1 MNSSDL
7 KLRSVNWEHGMLLT
21 PDHFLR
27 QERYFDS
34 LFLWTLRYMTNARGL
49 VGPGPRVSEN
59 EIGAARYDPV
69 VSLHE
74 DEEQLTITV
83 SQCRGITAA
92 GCIVD
97 IDPSSPV
104 SRSFPKSDLEGVQ
117 EAPVYIIAA
126 PHEKETAEGETDEF
140 NPQMQTER
148 QWSYRL
154 SLQPAADSIPFAL
167 VAAQIRRQRYGA
179 GYEKNPDFIPAC
191 TTMASHSEL
200 AAGYRKIVE
209 EATFLAE
216 RYAELHRAMREYL
229 ILFTERGIETEVDT
243 QTVQFVDRMVA
254 ALQDLVYELLDYAQ
268 PPQRFFGQLRKFLHS
283 AAVYFDLTPGLQTY
297 YDTLKEVG
305 ETEFIQLINQ
315 QKRILRMTRTW
326 RVQDDL
332 GVEVR
337 SALASLAAL
346 QRLERALEGKYVD
359 FRVSPQ
365 LEAMNFV
372 FDRGGNVLYKLAA
385 KPSRVQGVGDD
396 MVTFFSQLRLEGRDK
411 YRLILVGEHNAAF
424 EKGMRIPAEI
434 RINEGSGFQRAPLNL
449 VSESV
454 IPGQTN
460 FEFDFEAPD
469 VPTITDL
476 RVAVPAHIPIR
487 TALLFSRHR
496 FYAGRAQ
503 EPAARGVQPIER
515 VPEPA
520 AAPAAPPPPY
530 AAPPHGAPPYA
541 APPQA
546 APPPYGPPPQAAPP
560 QPPYGAPPAHPAPP
574 FGAPPQGPPYPPAP
588 GAPPPAAPPYQPPPP
603 PAQEPKRG
611 GAPWEFFRRAT
622 GAPPPPEPPVQPPP
636 QAPPRQ
642 PGPPRPRFDQG
653 EEQPPQPPPRRRR
666 LE

>member
-49 VGPGPRVSEN
+49 VGPGPRVAEN

-83 SQCRGITAA
+83 SQCRGVTAA
-92 GCIVD
+92 GCIID
-97 IDPSSPV
+97 IDPASPV
-104 SRSFPKSDLEGVQ
+104 SRSFPKTDLEGVQ
-117 EAPVYIIAA
+117 EAPVYILAT
-126 PHEKETAEGETDEF
+126 PHEKQAAEGEADEF

-148 QWSYRL
+148 QWNYRI
-154 SLQPAADSIPFAL
+154 SLQPSADSIPYAL

-179 GYEKNPDFIPAC
+179 GYEKTPDFIPAC

-268 PPQRFFGQLRKFLHS
+268 PPQRFFGQLRKFLHA

-332 GVEVR
+332 GIEVR

-411 YRLILVGEHNAAF
+411 YRLILVGELNAAF

-449 VSESV
+449 ISESV

-487 TALLFSRHR
+487 TALLFNRHR

-503 EPAARGVQPIER
+503 EPSARGVQPMER
-515 VPEPA
+515 IAEPAPPPPA
-520 AAPAAPPPPY
+520 AAPPPF
-530 AAPPHGAPPYA
+530 
-541 APPQA
+541 APPQ
-546 APPPYGPPPQAAPP
+546 PPPQAAPP
-560 QPPYGAPPAHPAPP
+560 QYPPPPHAAPPPPYGAPPRPAPY
-574 FGAPPQGPPYPPAP
+574 PPQGPP
-588 GAPPPAAPPYQPPPP
+588 PPAAPPPYQPPPP
-603 PAQEPKRG
+603 PGEQPKRG
-611 GAPWEFFRRAT
+611 GAPWEFFRRAPS
-622 GAPPPPEPPVQPPP
+622 APEPPVEPPP
-636 QAPPRQ
+636 QAPPAR
-642 PGPPRPRFDQG
+642 PAPPRPRFDQG

>member
-83 SQCRGITAA
+83 SQCRGVTGA
-92 GCIVD
+92 GCIID
-97 IDPSSPV
+97 IDPASPV
-104 SRSFPKSDLEGVQ
+104 SRSFPKTDLEGIQ

-126 PHEKETAEGETDEF
+126 PHEKDTAEGETDEF

-148 QWSYRL
+148 QWNYRI
-154 SLQPAADSIPFAL
+154 SLKPSADSIPYAL

-179 GYEKNPDFIPAC
+179 GYEKSPDFIPAC

-332 GVEVR
+332 GIEVR

-411 YRLILVGEHNAAF
+411 YRLILVGELNATF

-449 VSESV
+449 ISESV

-487 TALLFSRHR
+487 TALLFNRHR

-503 EPAARGVQPIER
+503 EPAARPVQPMER
-515 VPEPA
+515 IVEPA
-520 AAPAAPPPPY
+520 PPPAAPAPPPY
-530 AAPPHGAPPYA
+530 A
-541 APPQA
+541 PPQ
-546 APPPYGPPPQAAPP
+546 PPPPQAAPP
-560 QPPYGAPPAHPAPP
+560 QYPPPPAAPAPPYGAPPRPAPY
-574 FGAPPQGPPYPPAP
+574 PPQGPP
-588 GAPPPAAPPYQPPPP
+588 PPAAPPPYQPPPP
-603 PAQEPKRG
+603 PAEEPKRG
-611 GAPWEFFRRAT
+611 GAPWEFFRRAPS
-622 GAPPPPEPPVQPPP
+622 APEPPVEPPP
-636 QAPPRQ
+636 QAPPAR
-642 PGPPRPRFDQG
+642 PAPPRPRFDQG

>member
-1 MNSSDL
+1 MNPSDL

-83 SQCRGITAA
+83 SQCRGVTAA
-92 GCIVD
+92 GCIID

-104 SRSFPKSDLEGVQ
+104 SRSFPKADLEGVQ
-117 EAPVYIIAA
+117 EAPVYIIAT
-126 PHEKETAEGETDEF
+126 PHEKEAAEGETDEF

-148 QWSYRL
+148 QWNYRI
-154 SLQPAADSIPFAL
+154 SLQPSADAIPYAL
-167 VAAQIRRQRYGA
+167 VSAQIRRQRYGA

-191 TTMASHSEL
+191 TTMAAHSEL

-209 EATFLAE
+209 EGTFLAE

-332 GVEVR
+332 GIEVR

-411 YRLILVGEHNAAF
+411 YRLILVGELNATF

-449 VSESV
+449 ISESV
-454 IPGQTN
+454 IAGQTN

-503 EPAARGVQPIER
+503 EPAARGVQPMER
-515 VPEPA
+515 IAEPA
-520 AAPAAPPPPY
+520 PPPAPAPPPY
-530 AAPPHGAPPYA
+530 A
-541 APPQA
+541 PPQ
-546 APPPYGPPPQAAPP
+546 PPPQAAPP
-560 QPPYGAPPAHPAPP
+560 QYPPPPHAAPQPPYGAPPRPA
-574 FGAPPQGPPYPPAP
+574 PYPPQ
-588 GAPPPAAPPYQPPPP
+588 GAPPPAAPPPAAPPYSPPP
-603 PAQEPKRG
+603 PAEEPKRG
-611 GAPWEFFRRAT
+611 GAPWEFFRRAPS
-622 GAPPPPEPPVQPPP
+622 APEPPAGPPPP
-636 QAPPRQ
+636 QAPPAR
-642 PGPPRPRFDQG
+642 PAPPRPRFDQG

>member
-7 KLRSVNWEHGMLLT
+7 KLRSVNWEHGMLLA

-34 LFLWTLRYMTNARGL
+34 LFLWILRYMTNARGL
-49 VGPGPRVSEN
+49 IGPGPRVAEN
-59 EIGAARYDPV
+59 EIGAARHDPV

-74 DEEQLTITV
+74 DEEKLTITV
-83 SQCRGITAA
+83 SQCRGITPA
-92 GCIVD
+92 GCIID

-104 SRSFPKSDLEGVQ
+104 TRSFARADLEGVQ
-117 EAPVYIIAA
+117 EAPVYILAA
-126 PHEKETAEGETDEF
+126 PHDKNPAEGEADEF

-148 QWSYRL
+148 QWNYRL
-154 SLQPAADSIPFAL
+154 SLQPSADSIPYAL

-179 GYEKNPDFIPAC
+179 GFEKNPDFIPAC

-200 AAGYRKIVE
+200 AAGWRKILE

-254 ALQDLVYELLDYAQ
+254 ALQDLVYELLDWTQ
-268 PPQRFFGQLRKFLHS
+268 PPQRFFGELRKFLHA

-385 KPSRVQGVGDD
+385 RPSRVQGVGDD

-411 YRLILVGEHNAAF
+411 YRLILVGEQNAVF
-424 EKGMRIPAEI
+424 EKGTRIPAEI

-449 VSESV
+449 VSEAV

-469 VPTITDL
+469 VPTITDV

-487 TALLFSRHR
+487 TALLFTRHR

-503 EPAARGVQPIER
+503 EPAARPVQPVER
-515 VPEPA
+515 APEPA
-520 AAPAAPPPPY
+520 PPFAPPPQAPPPP
-530 AAPPHGAPPYA
+530 HA

-546 APPPYGPPPQAAPP
+546 PPAYGAPPPPPYGAPP
-560 QPPYGAPPAHPAPP
+560 QPPYAPPH
-574 FGAPPQGPPYPPAP
+574 GV
-588 GAPPPAAPPYQPPPP
+588 PPAAPPQQPPPP
-603 PAQEPKRG
+603 PEEPKRV

-622 GAPPPPEPPVQPPP
+622 GAPAPPEPPVAPP
-636 QAPPRQ
+636 QGPPR
-642 PGPPRPRFDQG
+642 PPAPPRPRFDQG
-653 EEQPPQPPPRRRR
+653 EEPPAPPPPRRRR

>member
-1 MNSSDL
+1 MNSNDL

-49 VGPGPRVSEN
+49 VGPGPRVAEN

-104 SRSFPKSDLEGVQ
+104 SRSFPKTDLEGIQ
-117 EAPVYIIAA
+117 EAPVFILAT
-126 PHEKETAEGETDEF
+126 PHEKAAAEGETDEF

-148 QWSYRL
+148 QWNYRI
-154 SLQPAADSIPFAL
+154 SLQPSAESVPYAL
-167 VAAQIRRQRYGA
+167 AAAQIRRQRYGA

-315 QKRILRMTRTW
+315 QKRILRMTRSW

-337 SALASLAAL
+337 SALGSLAAL

-411 YRLILVGEHNAAF
+411 YRLILVGELNASF

-449 VSESV
+449 ISESV

-487 TALLFSRHR
+487 TALLFNRHR

-503 EPAARGVQPIER
+503 EPAARPVQPMER
-515 VPEPA
+515 IAEPAAPA
-520 AAPAAPPPPY
+520 AAPPA
-530 AAPPHGAPPYA
+530 APPYA
-541 APPQA
+541 PP
-546 APPPYGPPPQAAPP
+546 PPPQAAPP
-560 QPPYGAPPAHPAPP
+560 QYPPPHAAPPHAAPPPPPPYGAPQRPA
-574 FGAPPQGPPYPPAP
+574 PYPPQ
-588 GAPPPAAPPYQPPPP
+588 GAPPPAAPPPYPPPPP
-603 PAQEPKRG
+603 PAEEPKRG
-611 GAPWEFFRRAT
+611 GAPWEFFRRAPS
-622 GAPPPPEPPVQPPP
+622 APEPPVEPPP
-636 QAPPRQ
+636 QAPPAR
-642 PGPPRPRFDQG
+642 PAPPRPRFDQG

>member
-83 SQCRGITAA
+83 SQCRGVTAA

-104 SRSFPKSDLEGVQ
+104 SRSFAKTDLEGVQ
-117 EAPVYIIAA
+117 EAPVYILAT
-126 PHEKETAEGETDEF
+126 PHDKSAREGETDEF

-148 QWSYRL
+148 QWSYRI
-154 SLQPAADSIPFAL
+154 SLQPSADSIPYAL

-268 PPQRFFGQLRKFLHS
+268 PPQCFFGQLRKFLHS

-326 RVQDDL
+326 RIHDDL
-332 GVEVR
+332 GIEVR

-411 YRLILVGEHNAAF
+411 YRLILVGEQNAAF

-449 VSESV
+449 ISESV

-476 RVAVPAHIPIR
+476 RVAVPAHLPIR

-503 EPAARGVQPIER
+503 EPAARGVQPMER
-515 VPEPA
+515 IAEPA
-520 AAPAAPPPPY
+520 PPPAAPAPPPY
-530 AAPPHGAPPYA
+530 A
-541 APPQA
+541 PPQ
-546 APPPYGPPPQAAPP
+546 PPPQAAPP
-560 QPPYGAPPAHPAPP
+560 QYAPPPQAAPPPPYGAPPRPA
-574 FGAPPQGPPYPPAP
+574 PYPPQ
-588 GAPPPAAPPYQPPPP
+588 APPPPAGPPPYQPPPP
-603 PAQEPKRG
+603 PAEEPKRG
-611 GAPWEFFRRAT
+611 GAPWEFFRRAPS
-622 GAPPPPEPPVQPPP
+622 APEPPVEPPP
-636 QAPPRQ
+636 QAPPAR
-642 PGPPRPRFDQG
+642 PAPPRPRFDQG

>member
-7 KLRSVNWEHGMLLT
+7 KLRSVNWEHGMLLA

-34 LFLWTLRYMTNARGL
+34 LFLWILRYMTNARGL
-49 VGPGPRVSEN
+49 VGAGPRVPEN
-59 EIGAARYDPV
+59 EIGAARHDPV

-83 SQCRGITAA
+83 SQCRGITPA
-92 GCIVD
+92 GCIID

-104 SRSFPKSDLEGVQ
+104 SRRFPRADLEGIQ
-117 EAPVYIIAA
+117 EAPVYILAA
-126 PHEKETAEGETDEF
+126 PHDKNPAEGEADEF

-148 QWSYRL
+148 QWNYRL
-154 SLQPAADSIPFAL
+154 SLQPSAESIPYSL

-179 GYEKNPDFIPAC
+179 GFEKNPDFIPAC

-200 AAGYRKIVE
+200 AAGWRKIVE

-254 ALQDLVYELLDYAQ
+254 ALQDLVYELLDWTQ
-268 PPQRFFGQLRKFLHS
+268 PPQRFFGELRKFLHA

-332 GVEVR
+332 GIEVR

-411 YRLILVGEHNAAF
+411 YRLILVGEHNATF
-424 EKGMRIPAEI
+424 EKGTRIPAEI

-449 VSESV
+449 VSEAV

-469 VPTITDL
+469 VPTITDV
-476 RVAVPAHIPIR
+476 RVAVPAHLPIR
-487 TALLFSRHR
+487 TALLFARHR

-503 EPAARGVQPIER
+503 EPAARPVQPIER
-515 VPEPA
+515 APEPA
-520 AAPAAPPPPY
+520 PPPYAPPPHAAPPPP
-530 AAPPHGAPPYA
+530 A

-546 APPPYGPPPQAAPP
+546 APPYTPPAA
-560 QPPYGAPPAHPAPP
+560 PYGAPPQQPPPYAPP
-574 FGAPPQGPPYPPAP
+574 HGA
-588 GAPPPAAPPYQPPPP
+588 PPAAPPFQQQPPPP
-603 PAQEPKRG
+603 PEEPKRG

-622 GAPPPPEPPVQPPP
+622 GAPPPPEPPVTPP

-653 EEQPPQPPPRRRR
+653 EEPPAPPPPRRRR

>member
-74 DEEQLTITV
+74 DEEQLTVTV
-83 SQCRGITAA
+83 SQCRGVTAA

-104 SRSFPKSDLEGVQ
+104 SRSFAKTDLEGVQ
-117 EAPVYIIAA
+117 EAPVYILAT
-126 PHEKETAEGETDEF
+126 PHDKSAAEGETDEF

-148 QWSYRL
+148 QWSYRI
-154 SLQPAADSIPFAL
+154 SLQPSADSIPYAL

-326 RVQDDL
+326 RIHDDL
-332 GVEVR
+332 GIEVR

-411 YRLILVGEHNAAF
+411 YRLILVGEQNAAF

-449 VSESV
+449 ISESV

-476 RVAVPAHIPIR
+476 RVAVPAHLPIR

-503 EPAARGVQPIER
+503 EPAARGVQPMER
-515 VPEPA
+515 IAEP
-520 AAPAAPPPPY
+520 APPP
-530 AAPPHGAPPYA
+530 AA
-541 APPQA
+541 A
-546 APPPYGPPPQAAPP
+546 APPPYAPPQPPPQAAPP
-560 QPPYGAPPAHPAPP
+560 QYAPPPQAAPPPPYGAPPRPA
-574 FGAPPQGPPYPPAP
+574 PYPPQ
-588 GAPPPAAPPYQPPPP
+588 APPPPTGPPPYQPPPP
-603 PAQEPKRG
+603 PPAEEPKRG
-611 GAPWEFFRRAT
+611 GAPWEFFRRAPS
-622 GAPPPPEPPVQPPP
+622 APEPPVEPPP
-636 QAPPRQ
+636 QAPPAR
-642 PGPPRPRFDQG
+642 PAPPRPRFDQG

>member
-7 KLRSVNWEHGMLLT
+7 KLRSVNWEHGMLLA

-34 LFLWTLRYMTNARGL
+34 LFLWILRYMTNAHGL
-49 VGPGPRVSEN
+49 VGPGPRVAEN
-59 EIGAARYDPV
+59 EIGAARHDPV

-74 DEEQLTITV
+74 DEEKLTITV
-83 SQCRGITAA
+83 SQCRGITPA
-92 GCIVD
+92 GCLID

-104 SRSFPKSDLEGVQ
+104 SRSFPRADLEGVQ
-117 EAPVYIIAA
+117 EAPVYVLAA
-126 PHEKETAEGETDEF
+126 PHDKNPVDGEADEF

-148 QWSYRL
+148 QWNYRL
-154 SLQPAADSIPFAL
+154 SLQPSADAVPFAL
-167 VAAQIRRQRYGA
+167 VAARLRRQRYGA
-179 GYEKNPDFIPAC
+179 GFEKDPDFIPAC

-200 AAGYRKIVE
+200 AAGWRKIVE

-254 ALQDLVYELLDYAQ
+254 ALQDLVYELLDWTQ
-268 PPQRFFGQLRKFLHS
+268 PPQRFFGELRKFLHA

-337 SALASLAAL
+337 AALASLAAL

-411 YRLILVGEHNAAF
+411 YRLILVGEHNATF
-424 EKGMRIPAEI
+424 EKGTRIPAEI
-434 RINEGSGFQRAPLNL
+434 CINEGSGFQRRPLNL
-449 VSESV
+449 VSEAT
-454 IPGQTN
+454 IPGQIN

-469 VPTITDL
+469 VPTITDV

-487 TALLFSRHR
+487 TALLFIRHR

-503 EPAARGVQPIER
+503 EPSARPLQPGER
-515 VPEPA
+515 APEPTPAYSPPSA
-520 AAPAAPPPPY
+520 AAPERPGAPVQAPFPTAPQQEPPYEPAYSPPPWAASPPVPPPPAEPAFQPPSPPPQAPPPP
-530 AAPPHGAPPYA
+530 
-541 APPQA
+541 
-546 APPPYGPPPQAAPP
+546 
-560 QPPYGAPPAHPAPP
+560 
-574 FGAPPQGPPYPPAP
+574 
-588 GAPPPAAPPYQPPPP
+588 PPPP
-603 PAQEPKRG
+603 GEPRRG
-611 GAPWEFFRRAT
+611 GAPWEFLRRVT
-622 GAPPPPEPPVQPPP
+622 GAPPPPEPPAVPP
-636 QAPPRQ
+636 QAPPR
-642 PGPPRPRFDQG
+642 PTGPPGRRFDPG
-653 EEQPPQPPPRRRR
+653 EEPPAPPPPRRRR

>member
-34 LFLWTLRYMTNARGL
+34 LFLWTLRYMTSARGL

-83 SQCRGITAA
+83 SQCRGVTAA
-92 GCIVD
+92 GCIID
-97 IDPSSPV
+97 IDPASPV
-104 SRSFPKSDLEGVQ
+104 SRSFPRADLEGVQ
-117 EAPVYIIAA
+117 EAPVYVLATPHDKAA
-126 PHEKETAEGETDEF
+126 AEGEADEF
-140 NPQMQTER
+140 NPQMHTER
-148 QWSYRL
+148 QWNYRI
-154 SLQPAADSIPFAL
+154 SLQPSADSIPYAL

-411 YRLILVGEHNAAF
+411 YRLILVGELNAAF

-449 VSESV
+449 ISESV

-487 TALLFSRHR
+487 TALLFNRHR

-503 EPAARGVQPIER
+503 EPAARGVQPMER
-515 VPEPA
+515 IVE
-520 AAPAAPPPPY
+520 PAAPPPP
-530 AAPPHGAPPYA
+530 AAPAY
-541 APPQA
+541 APPQ
-546 APPPYGPPPQAAPP
+546 PPPQAAPP
-560 QPPYGAPPAHPAPP
+560 YPPAPPPPYGAPPPAAPGRPAPY
-574 FGAPPQGPPYPPAP
+574 APPHAAPPH
-588 GAPPPAAPPYQPPPP
+588 GAPPAAPPYQPPPP
-603 PAQEPKRG
+603 PAEEPKRG
-611 GAPWEFFRRAT
+611 GAPWEFFRRAPS
-622 GAPPPPEPPVQPPP
+622 APEPPAGPPP
-636 QAPPRQ
+636 QAPPAR
-642 PGPPRPRFDQG
+642 PAPPRPRFDQG

>member
-83 SQCRGITAA
+83 SQCRGVTAA

-104 SRSFPKSDLEGVQ
+104 SRSFPKTDLEGVQ
-117 EAPVYIIAA
+117 EAPVYILAT
-126 PHEKETAEGETDEF
+126 PHEKEAAEGEADEF

-148 QWSYRL
+148 QWNYRI
-154 SLQPAADSIPFAL
+154 SLQPSADSIPYAL

-332 GVEVR
+332 GIEVR

-411 YRLILVGEHNAAF
+411 YRLILVGELNATF

-449 VSESV
+449 ISESV

-487 TALLFSRHR
+487 TALLFNRHR

-503 EPAARGVQPIER
+503 EPAARGVQPMER
-515 VPEPA
+515 IAEPA
-520 AAPAAPPPPY
+520 PPPAAPAPPPY
-530 AAPPHGAPPYA
+530 A
-541 APPQA
+541 PPQ
-546 APPPYGPPPQAAPP
+546 PPPQAAPP
-560 QPPYGAPPAHPAPP
+560 QYPPPPHAAPQPPYGAPPRPAPY
-574 FGAPPQGPPYPPAP
+574 PPQGP
-588 GAPPPAAPPYQPPPP
+588 PPPAAPPPYPPPPP
-603 PAQEPKRG
+603 PAEEPKRG
-611 GAPWEFFRRAT
+611 GAPWEFFRRAP
-622 GAPPPPEPPVQPPP
+622 AAPEPPAGPPPP
-636 QAPPRQ
+636 QAPPAR
-642 PGPPRPRFDQG
+642 PAPPRPRFDQG

>member
-7 KLRSVNWEHGMLLT
+7 KLRSVNWEHGMLLA

-34 LFLWTLRYMTNARGL
+34 LFLWILRYMTNARGL
-49 VGPGPRVSEN
+49 VGPGPRVAEN
-59 EIGAARYDPV
+59 EIGAARHDPV

-83 SQCRGITAA
+83 SQCRGITPA
-92 GCIVD
+92 GCIID

-104 SRSFPKSDLEGVQ
+104 TRSFARADLEGVQ
-117 EAPVYIIAA
+117 EAPVYILAA
-126 PHEKETAEGETDEF
+126 PHDKNPAEGEADEF

-148 QWSYRL
+148 QWNYRL
-154 SLQPAADSIPFAL
+154 SLQPSADSIPYAL

-179 GYEKNPDFIPAC
+179 GFEKNPDFIPAC

-200 AAGYRKIVE
+200 AAGWRKIVE

-254 ALQDLVYELLDYAQ
+254 ALQDLVYELLDWTQ
-268 PPQRFFGQLRKFLHS
+268 PPQRFFGELRKFLHA

-411 YRLILVGEHNAAF
+411 YRLILVGEHNATF
-424 EKGMRIPAEI
+424 EKGTRIPAEI

-449 VSESV
+449 VSEAV

-469 VPTITDL
+469 VPTITDV
-476 RVAVPAHIPIR
+476 RVAVPAHVPIR
-487 TALLFSRHR
+487 TALLFTRHR

-503 EPAARGVQPIER
+503 EPAARPVQPVER

-520 AAPAAPPPPY
+520 PPFAPAPH
-530 AAPPHGAPPYA
+530 AA
-541 APPQA
+541 
-546 APPPYGPPPQAAPP
+546 PPPQAAPP
-560 QPPYGAPPAHPAPP
+560 QAPPAYGAPPPPPYGAPPHPPFAPP
-574 FGAPPQGPPYPPAP
+574 HGV
-588 GAPPPAAPPYQPPPP
+588 PPAAPPQQPPPP
-603 PAQEPKRG
+603 PEEPKRG

-622 GAPPPPEPPVQPPP
+622 GAPAPPEPPVAPP
-636 QAPPRQ
+636 QAPPR
-642 PGPPRPRFDQG
+642 PPAPPRPRFDQG
-653 EEQPPQPPPRRRR
+653 EEPPPPPPPRRRR

>member
-49 VGPGPRVSEN
+49 VGPGPRVPEN

-83 SQCRGITAA
+83 SQCRGVTAA
-92 GCIVD
+92 GCIID

-104 SRSFPKSDLEGVQ
+104 SRSFPKTDLEGVQ
-117 EAPVYIIAA
+117 EAPVYILAT
-126 PHEKETAEGETDEF
+126 PHEKNAAEGETDEF

-148 QWSYRL
+148 QWNYRI
-154 SLQPAADSIPFAL
+154 SLQPSADSIPYAL

-179 GYEKNPDFIPAC
+179 GYEKNPDFIPSC

-326 RVQDDL
+326 RIHDDL
-332 GVEVR
+332 GIEVR

-411 YRLILVGEHNAAF
+411 YRLILVGEQNATF

-449 VSESV
+449 ISESV

-503 EPAARGVQPIER
+503 EPAARGVQPMER
-515 VPEPA
+515 IVEPA
-520 AAPAAPPPPY
+520 PPPAAPAPPPY
-530 AAPPHGAPPYA
+530 APPQP
-541 APPQA
+541 PPQA
-546 APPPYGPPPQAAPP
+546 APPPYAPPAAAPGPPPGYGAPPRPAPYPPPQAP
-560 QPPYGAPPAHPAPP
+560 
-574 FGAPPQGPPYPPAP
+574 
-588 GAPPPAAPPYQPPPP
+588 PPPAGPPQFQPPPP
-603 PAQEPKRG
+603 PPPAEEPKRG
-611 GAPWEFFRRAT
+611 GAPWEFFRRAPS
-622 GAPPPPEPPVQPPP
+622 APEPPVEPPP
-636 QAPPRQ
+636 QAPPAR
-642 PGPPRPRFDQG
+642 PAPPRPRFDQG

>member
-1 MNSSDL
+1 MNPSDL

-21 PDHFLR
+21 PNHFLR

-83 SQCRGITAA
+83 SQCRGVTAA
-92 GCIVD
+92 GCIID

-104 SRSFPKSDLEGVQ
+104 SRSFPRTDLEGVQ
-117 EAPVYIIAA
+117 EAPVYILAI
-126 PHEKETAEGETDEF
+126 PHEKAPAEGEADEF
-140 NPQMQTER
+140 NPQMRTER
-148 QWSYRL
+148 QWNYRI
-154 SLQPAADSIPFAL
+154 SLQPSADLIPYAL
-167 VAAQIRRQRYGA
+167 AAAQIRRQRYGA

-411 YRLILVGEHNAAF
+411 YRLILVGELNAAF

-449 VSESV
+449 ISESV
-454 IPGQTN
+454 IAGQTN

-487 TALLFSRHR
+487 TALLFNRHR

-503 EPAARGVQPIER
+503 EPAARGVQPMER
-515 VPEPA
+515 IAEPA
-520 AAPAAPPPPY
+520 PPPAAPAPPPY
-530 AAPPHGAPPYA
+530 A
-541 APPQA
+541 PPQ
-546 APPPYGPPPQAAPP
+546 PPPPQAAPP
-560 QPPYGAPPAHPAPP
+560 QYPPPPHAAPQPPYGAPPRPA
-574 FGAPPQGPPYPPAP
+574 PYPPQ
-588 GAPPPAAPPYQPPPP
+588 GAPPPAPPPYQPPPP
-603 PAQEPKRG
+603 AEEPKRG
-611 GAPWEFFRRAT
+611 GAPWEFFRRAP
-622 GAPPPPEPPVQPPP
+622 GAPEPPAGPPPP
-636 QAPPRQ
+636 QAPPAR
-642 PGPPRPRFDQG
+642 PAPPRPRFDQG

>member
-83 SQCRGITAA
+83 SQCRGVTAA

-104 SRSFPKSDLEGVQ
+104 SRSFPKTDLEGVQ
-117 EAPVYIIAA
+117 EAPVYILAT
-126 PHEKETAEGETDEF
+126 PHEKEAAEGEADEF

-148 QWSYRL
+148 QWNYRI
-154 SLQPAADSIPFAL
+154 SLQPSADSIPYAL

-254 ALQDLVYELLDYAQ
+254 ALQDLVYELLDYGQ

-332 GVEVR
+332 GIEVR

-411 YRLILVGEHNAAF
+411 YRLILVGELNATF

-449 VSESV
+449 ISESV

-487 TALLFSRHR
+487 TALLFNRHR

-503 EPAARGVQPIER
+503 EPAARGVQPMER
-515 VPEPA
+515 IAEPA
-520 AAPAAPPPPY
+520 PPPAAPAPPPY
-530 AAPPHGAPPYA
+530 A
-541 APPQA
+541 PPQ
-546 APPPYGPPPQAAPP
+546 PPPQAAPP
-560 QPPYGAPPAHPAPP
+560 QYPPPPHAAPQPPYGAPPRPAPY
-574 FGAPPQGPPYPPAP
+574 PPQGPP
-588 GAPPPAAPPYQPPPP
+588 PPAAPPPYQPPPP
-603 PAQEPKRG
+603 PAEEPKRG
-611 GAPWEFFRRAT
+611 GAPWEFFRRAP
-622 GAPPPPEPPVQPPP
+622 AAPEPPAGPPPP
-636 QAPPRQ
+636 QAPPAR
-642 PGPPRPRFDQG
+642 PAPPRPRFDQG

>member
-59 EIGAARYDPV
+59 EIGAARHDPV

-74 DEEQLTITV
+74 DEDQLTITV
-83 SQCRGITAA
+83 SQCRGITPA

-97 IDPSSPV
+97 IDPASPV
-104 SRSFPKSDLEGVQ
+104 TRSFPKADLEGVQ
-117 EAPVYIIAA
+117 EAPVYILATPHDKAA
-126 PHEKETAEGETDEF
+126 AEGEADEF

-148 QWSYRL
+148 QWNYRI
-154 SLQPAADSIPFAL
+154 SLQPSADSIPYAL

-191 TTMASHSEL
+191 ATMASHSEL

-326 RVQDDL
+326 RVHDDL
-332 GVEVR
+332 GIEVR

-411 YRLILVGEHNAAF
+411 YRLILVGELNATF

-503 EPAARGVQPIER
+503 EPAARVVQPVER
-515 VPEPA
+515 IAE
-520 AAPAAPPPPY
+520 PAAPPP
-530 AAPPHGAPPYA
+530 AP
-541 APPQA
+541 
-546 APPPYGPPPQAAPP
+546 APPPYGPSQ
-560 QPPYGAPPAHPAPP
+560 
-574 FGAPPQGPPYPPAP
+574 
-588 GAPPPAAPPYQPPPP
+588 
-603 PAQEPKRG
+603 
-611 GAPWEFFRRAT
+611 
-622 GAPPPPEPPVQPPP
+622 
-636 QAPPRQ
+636 
-642 PGPPRPRFDQG
+642 
-653 EEQPPQPPPRRRR
+653 
-666 LE
+666 

>member
-49 VGPGPRVSEN
+49 VGPGPRVAEN

-83 SQCRGITAA
+83 SQCRGVTAA
-92 GCIVD
+92 GCIID
-97 IDPSSPV
+97 IDPASPV

-117 EAPVYIIAA
+117 EAPVYILAT
-126 PHEKETAEGETDEF
+126 PHEKQVAEGEGDEF

-148 QWSYRL
+148 QWNYRI
-154 SLQPAADSIPFAL
+154 SLQPSADSIPYAL
-167 VAAQIRRQRYGA
+167 VTAQIRRQRYGA

-254 ALQDLVYELLDYAQ
+254 ALQDLVYELLDYSQ

-332 GVEVR
+332 GIEVR
-337 SALASLAAL
+337 SSLASLAAL

-411 YRLILVGEHNAAF
+411 YRLILVGELNAAF

-449 VSESV
+449 ISESV

-487 TALLFSRHR
+487 TALLFNRHR
-496 FYAGRAQ
+496 FYAGRSQ
-503 EPAARGVQPIER
+503 EPSARGVQPMER
-515 VPEPA
+515 IVEPAPPPPA
-520 AAPAAPPPPY
+520 AAPAPPPY
-530 AAPPHGAPPYA
+530 APPQPPPQAVPPQYP
-541 APPQA
+541 PPQA
-546 APPPYGPPPQAAPP
+546 APPP
-560 QPPYGAPPAHPAPP
+560 PYGAPPRPAPY
-574 FGAPPQGPPYPPAP
+574 PPQGPPPPAGP
-588 GAPPPAAPPYQPPPP
+588 PPYQPPPP
-603 PAQEPKRG
+603 PAEEPKRG
-611 GAPWEFFRRAT
+611 GAPWEFFRRAPS
-622 GAPPPPEPPVQPPP
+622 APEPPVEPPP
-636 QAPPRQ
+636 QAPPGR
-642 PGPPRPRFDQG
+642 PAPPRPRFDQG

>member
-49 VGPGPRVSEN
+49 VGPGPRVPEN

-83 SQCRGITAA
+83 SQCRGVTAA
-92 GCIVD
+92 GCIID

-104 SRSFPKSDLEGVQ
+104 SRSFPKTDLEGVQ
-117 EAPVYIIAA
+117 EAPVYILAT
-126 PHEKETAEGETDEF
+126 PHEKNAAEGETDEF

-148 QWSYRL
+148 QWNYRI
-154 SLQPAADSIPFAL
+154 SLQPSADSIPYAL

-326 RVQDDL
+326 RIHDDL
-332 GVEVR
+332 GIEVR

-411 YRLILVGEHNAAF
+411 YRLILVGEQNAAF

-449 VSESV
+449 ISESV

-503 EPAARGVQPIER
+503 EPAARGVQPMER
-515 VPEPA
+515 IVEPA
-520 AAPAAPPPPY
+520 PPPAAPAPPPY
-530 AAPPHGAPPYA
+530 APPQP
-541 APPQA
+541 PPQA
-546 APPPYGPPPQAAPP
+546 APPPYVPPAAAPGPPPGYGAPPRPAPYPPPQAP
-560 QPPYGAPPAHPAPP
+560 
-574 FGAPPQGPPYPPAP
+574 
-588 GAPPPAAPPYQPPPP
+588 PPPAGPPQFQPPPP
-603 PAQEPKRG
+603 PPPAEEPKRG
-611 GAPWEFFRRAT
+611 GAPWEFFRRAPS
-622 GAPPPPEPPVQPPP
+622 APEPPVEPPP
-636 QAPPRQ
+636 QAPPAR
-642 PGPPRPRFDQG
+642 PAPPRPRFDQG